1 MIYDV
6 FDIAAYCVNRCIDI
20 GMPIK
25 NLQLQKA
32 LYYIQA
38 NFLCTLG
45 QPCFNDDFVKWHF
58 GPVIESIYNYYRR
71 YMANPI
77 GVKVTQRPTTVK
89 YKDEDGWVWVRQVQI
104 PITFPTDDKVLHRLD
119 SVCASVSS
127 YDSRELILKVKSEAP
142 LKNTGELEIIP
153 KELIEIFY
161 KANKDKLI

>member
-45 QPCFNDDFVKWHF
+45 QPCFDDDFVKWHY
-58 GPVIESIYNYYRR
+58 GPVIEVIYNYFRS
-71 YMANPI
+71 YMASPI
-77 GVKVTQRPTTVK
+77 DNKVTQKPKTVI
-89 YKDEDGWVWVRQVQI
+89 YTDENGLTLADQI
-104 PITFPTDDKVLHRLD
+104 LVPITFPTDDNVLHRLD
-119 SVCASVSS
+119 NICASVTE
-127 YDSRELILKVKSEAP
+127 YDSRDLIIKVKSEAP
-142 LKNTGELEIIP
+142 VKCTEELDIIP
-153 KELIEIFY
+153 KELIKIFY
-161 KANKDKLI
+161 SANKDKLI